1 MPKADAIVPPA
12 VIGFVGLGR
21 MGLPMA
27 RRLVAAGFA
36 VHGFDPVADARAAL
50 AASGGV
56 ACATASEA
64 VAGAAAVITMLPDG
78 DIVRSVILGG
88 ATPVAAAMEPGA
100 ILIEMSSSAPLA
112 TRSLG
117 SDLAA
122 LGLGIVDAPVSG
134 GVKKAVAGTLSIMV
148 GGATDAI
155 ARVPAILAAMGNAV
169 FETGGLGS
177 AHAMKALNN
186 YVSAAGLIAACE
198 AVRIGADF
206 GLDPAVMTDIL
217 NVSTGRNNTTE
228 NKLKAFILNEAYD
241 SGFGLA
247 LMTKDIGIAADLA
260 AALGRPAPFSQE
272 VAAFARRALA
282 DLGPG
287 ADHTEVDRYI
297 GRLTP

>member
-1 MPKADAIVPPA
+1 MPKADAIAPPA
-12 VIGFVGLGR
+12 VIGFIGLGK

-27 RRLVAAGFA
+27 RRLVTAGFT
-36 VHGFDPVADARAAL
+36 VRGFDPATDASSAL
-50 AASGGV
+50 AGSGGI

-64 VAGAAAVITMLPDG
+64 AAGAAAVVTMLPDG
-78 DIVRSVILGG
+78 DVVRAVMLDG
-88 ATPVAAAMEPGA
+88 AAPVAAAMLPGA
-100 ILIEMSSSAPLA
+100 MLIEMSSSAPLA

-117 SDLAA
+117 ERLEAA
-122 LGLGIVDAPVSG
+122 GLGIVDAPVSG

-148 GGATDAI
+148 GGTSDAI
-155 ARVPAILAAMGNAV
+155 ARVPAILAAMGGAV

-198 AVRIGADF
+198 AVRIGVDF

-228 NKLKAFILNEAYD
+228 NKLKAYILNQAYD

-260 AALGRPAPFSQE
+260 TALDRPAPFSRT
-272 VAAFARRALA
+272 VADFARRALD

-287 ADHTEVDRYI
+287 ADHTEVDRYL
-297 GRLTP
+297 GRLKP